1 MALPVLLL
9 AAFAFSPVETGSLRL
24 SNVRATYGVLGP
36 DRPDNKILPGDT
48 LVISYDIEGI
58 QPAADGKAHYRI
70 GMEVKDRA
78 GAVHF
83 KQAPKER
90 TVKMTPGAQSLPGV
104 ATLHVG
110 LDQPPGE
117 YAVTLTVTDETQHS
131 SKEVTKPY
139 EVVSKQFGLVRV
151 GIDGDA
157 TTKSVDPLFHTD
169 RPGRVSFSAV
179 GFSHG
184 PSGQPDVRVVMTVQ
198 QDGRTA
204 FDRPNVGVLDKGVPG
219 KALVVP
225 MEFQLQL
232 THSGRYTVELR
243 AEDRVSGQTAA
254 VTFPITV
261 SK

>member
-9 AAFAFSPVETGSLRL
+9 AALAFSPGETGSLRL

-58 QPAADGKAHYRI
+58 QPGADGQAHYRI
-70 GMEVKDRA
+70 GMEVADQQRNL
-78 GAVHF
+78 HF
-83 KQAPKER
+83 KQAPKAR
-90 TVKMTPGAQSLPGV
+90 AVKMTAGSPILQGV

-117 YAVTLTVTDETQHS
+117 YTVKLIVTDDGQHA
-131 SKEVTKPY
+131 SKEVTKTY

-151 GIDGDA
+151 GVDGDA
-157 TTKSVDPLFHTD
+157 TTKAVDPSFHTD
-169 RPGRVSFSAV
+169 RPGRINFSAV
-179 GFSHG
+179 GFGHG
-184 PSGQPDVRVVMTVQ
+184 PGGQPDVRVVMTVQ
-198 QDGRTA
+198 QDGRPA
-204 FDRPNVGVLDKGVPG
+204 LDQPNVGVLDKGVPD
-219 KALVVP
+219 KALMVP

-232 THSGRYTVELR
+232 TRSGRYTVELR
-243 AEDRVSGQTAA
+243 AEDRVTGQTATA
-254 VTFPITV
+254 TFPITV